1 MPRYVCKLDGL
12 YFEWSTVVD
21 APVTPG
27 MTLPEFEAYYRDE
40 YGRSGFP
47 LLAERLAR
55 VEATGTS
62 SLIHRSVD
70 EVIEHNRAGRDERCA
85 TREQIVAG
93 LRAAKKKS
101 VRERLGRD
109 KSVPGHPGDPELLR

>member
-1 MPRYVCKLDGL
+1 MPRYICKLDGL

-40 YGRSGFP
+40 YGRSEFP

-62 SLIHRSVD
+62 SLIHGSVD
-70 EVIEHNRAGRDERCA
+70 EVIEYNRAGRGERHA
-85 TREQIVAG
+85 ARKQIVAM
-93 LRAAKKKS
+93 LRDSAVRGAK
-101 VRERLGRD
+101 
-109 KSVPGHPGDPELLR
+109 